1 MSFTTDTAEELL
13 SLPTGKTC
21 CKKALTLG
29 LFFGATAGKEK
40 NTIEAFFRS
49 EEICALA
56 SELLKKQFSAEAVT
70 EKRVRAGREIYFLET
85 SSKAIRNFLNEIDSD
100 EGELDSIAAFRCI
113 SCRNEFLRG
122 VFLSTAT
129 VSDPKKAYHLEFL
142 IGGDNRAAK
151 LFDFLAS
158 EISSPKTIKRGSK
171 TGLYYK
177 SSGAVGDLLHYA
189 GATKNGFDVTNAY
202 VMKNVRNDENRATN
216 CVASNI
222 SRSVDAAQ
230 KQIAAIEYLEEKHKL
245 DSLPEEMRYTATLRK
260 ENDSASLSELAML
273 HNPPI
278 TKSGLNQRLNK
289 IMRLAEELKQKKS

>member
-29 LFFGATAGKEK
+29 LFFGAVIGEEK
-40 NTIEAFFRS
+40 NALEVFFRS

-56 SELLKKQFSAEAVT
+56 AELLKKQFSTEAVT
-70 EKRVRAGREIYFLET
+70 EKRIRAGREIYFLEA
-85 SSKAIRNFLNEIDSD
+85 SSKAVRNFLNEIDAD
-100 EGELDSIAAFRCI
+100 GGDLEAIAAFRCI
-113 SCRNEFLRG
+113 SCKNEFLRG

-129 VSDPKKAYHLEFL
+129 VSDPQKNYHLEFSIL
-142 IGGDNRAAK
+142 GDNRASK
-151 LFDFLAS
+151 LFDFLSS
-158 EISSPKTIKRGSK
+158 EIAAPKRIKRDSK
-171 TGLYYK
+171 IGLYYK
-177 SSGAVGDLLHYA
+177 NSGSVGDVLHYA

-202 VMKNVRNDENRATN
+202 VMKNVRNVENRATN

-230 KQIAAIEYLEEKHKL
+230 KQIAAIEYLEQKHKFE
-245 DSLPEEMRYTATLRK
+245 SLPEEIRYTATLRK

-278 TKSGLNQRLNK
+278 TKSGLNRRLNK
-289 IMRLAEELKQKKS
+289 IMQLADELK

>member
-29 LFFGATAGKEK
+29 LFFGAIAGKEK
-40 NTIEAFFRS
+40 NSIEAVFRS
-49 EEICALA
+49 EAICSLA
-56 SELLKKQFSAEAVT
+56 SELLKKQFSAEAIT
-70 EKRVRAGREIYFLET
+70 EKRTHAGREIYFLEA

-100 EGELDSIAAFRCI
+100 GGDLEVIAAFRCI

-129 VSDPKKAYHLEFL
+129 VSDPQKAYHLEFS
-142 IGGDNRAAK
+142 ISGDNRAAK
-151 LFDFLAS
+151 LIDFLSA

-177 SSGAVGDLLHYA
+177 NSGAVGDVLHYA

-202 VMKNVRNDENRATN
+202 VMKNVRNVENRATN

-230 KQIAAIEYLEEKHKL
+230 KQIAAIEYLEEKHRFAN
-245 DSLPEEMRYTATLRK
+245 LPEEIRYTAKLRK

-289 IMRLAEELKQKKS
+289 IMRLAEELK